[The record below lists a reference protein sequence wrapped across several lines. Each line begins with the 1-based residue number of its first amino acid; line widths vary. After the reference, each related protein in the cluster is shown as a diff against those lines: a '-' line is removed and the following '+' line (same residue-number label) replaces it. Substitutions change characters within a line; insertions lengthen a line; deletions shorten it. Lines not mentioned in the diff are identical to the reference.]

1 MCMILTKI
9 ILLCVIV
16 TLASIPSYAKKQE
29 TGAWSEPANGIQGRL
44 FATED
49 PEFNGTK
56 MVAIYLELRNVS
68 HVANPLEIYFEP
80 IKSIESRVLDGGDK
94 PVAKYPSPASIGL
107 TPPFWLT
114 LPFDSTLRFRV
125 SVSGYGVPQNGGTN
139 IQMMSGNWLMK
150 ADDER
155 DYFLEAAFVSQPAK
169 LDSGRRLRRVWQGTI
184 KLPKVLIPR

>member
-1 MCMILTKI
+1 MCMIRTKI
-9 ILLCVIV
+9 IFLCVV
-16 TLASIPSYAKKQE
+16 VALTSIPSYAKKQE
-29 TGAWSEPANGIQGRL
+29 IGAWSETTNGIQGRL
-44 FATED
+44 VATED

-56 MVAIYLELRNVS
+56 MVAIYLELRNIS
-68 HVANPLEIYFEP
+68 HAANPLEIYYEP
-80 IKSIESRVLDGGDK
+80 IKSIESRIVDAANK

-107 TPPFWLT
+107 TPPFWLV

-155 DYFLEAAFVSQPAK
+155 DYFLEAAFVSQMAK
-169 LDSGRRLRRVWQGTI
+169 LDSGRRVWQGTI
-184 KLPKVLIPR
+184 KLPKVRIPR